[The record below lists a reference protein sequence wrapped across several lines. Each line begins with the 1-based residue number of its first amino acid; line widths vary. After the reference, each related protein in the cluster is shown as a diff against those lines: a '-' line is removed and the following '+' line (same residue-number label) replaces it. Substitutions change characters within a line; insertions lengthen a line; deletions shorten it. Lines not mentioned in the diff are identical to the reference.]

1 MQLKF
6 LDKPVETIK
15 EPMDKGQSLPDFKVL
30 DANNNEFTNKDF
42 IGRPAL
48 ILTVPDVNSR
58 ACSLEAKKFNRK
70 SDKYENVEFYT
81 ISKNTVEEQKDW
93 CAAKGVESMHLL
105 SDADNNFGMASGT
118 YVKDIDALAR
128 VVYAINSNGEIV
140 YRQVVE
146 EIGSQPDFNEA
157 EAVVEKLNK

>member
-1 MQLKF
+1 MELKF
-6 LDKPVETIK
+6 LEKPVQTIK
-15 EPMDKGQSLPDFKVL
+15 EPMEKGEALPEFTVL
-30 DANNNEFTNKDF
+30 DAKGNSFTNVDF
-42 IGRPAL
+42 KGKPAL

-70 SDKYENVEFYT
+70 SDKYENVDFYT
-81 ISKNTVEEQKDW
+81 ISKNTVEEQSEW

-105 SDADNNFGMASGT
+105 SDADNDFGMASGT

-128 VVYAINSNGEIV
+128 MIFAIDENGEIV

-157 EAVVEKLNK
+157 LDVVENLNK